1 VVFRASQPPSNN
13 AGRWLIKLEGEGV
26 RIMSARGTDARG
38 ATSPWRKREVVIAT
52 LLMLSVAGAEAAAQ
66 QPNIAPELLARMA
79 KEKEARR
86 ACKLET
92 CTAFAKP
99 ATGTPITCDVTQTI
113 TQQEILARIMG
124 GSYVW
129 GYGHVQCNVR
139 VSLNRDL
146 IVKAMTE
153 TKGTISLPEHT
164 FICDVDDKDSAKGKA
179 FSVKV
184 MVTPVVTFEER
195 EAKSAALEAVKTEG
209 STLASAAVASLLTF
223 DKVSGVLTRSAV
235 AEINKFLFE
244 RCKDEGVEIPRK

>member
-1 VVFRASQPPSNN
+1 
-13 AGRWLIKLEGEGV
+13 
-26 RIMSARGTDARG
+26 MSARCTNARRG
-38 ATSPWRKREVVIAT
+38 TSPSRKREVVIAT
-52 LLMLSVAGAEAAAQ
+52 LLMFSVGGAGAAAQ
-66 QPNIAPELLARMA
+66 QPDIAPELLARMA

-86 ACKLET
+86 ACKVET

-99 ATGTPITCDVTQTI
+99 ATGPPITCDVTQTI

-139 VSLNRDL
+139 VSLDRSL

-153 TKGTISLPEHT
+153 AKGTITLPEHT
-164 FICDVDDKDSAKGKA
+164 FICDVDDKDHAKKA

-195 EAKSAALEAVKTEG
+195 RAKSAALEGVKAEG
-209 STLASAAVASLLTF
+209 STIASAAVTSLVAF
-223 DKVSGVLTRSAV
+223 DKASGVLSRAVV